1 MLNQKRMASAVG
13 LFAAAAMVLGACAPQ
28 ATGTPQVIVQ
38 TQVVTAPPVVQ
49 TQIVN
54 GTPQQVIV
62 TATPAPVQPTQAQT
76 FASKDPTTFTYQQ
89 FDSDPQTLDAA
100 MDYETTGG
108 GINQNVYDTLI
119 FYNKGDA
126 TSFIPQLATDVP
138 SEANGGI
145 SADGKTYTFKIRTGV
160 KFHNGDTM
168 TPDDVAFTFQR
179 GLLQGGLNS
188 PQWLLFQPILGVD
201 KSPSGNNDITDLID
215 PSGKLGDDKASL
227 LKADPAKL
235 AAACDAVVKAIVADN
250 TANTV
255 VFHLAQPWGPFMAT
269 LANGWGSIVDK
280 KFVGANGGWDGD
292 CKTWQNFYSPTPE
305 DLNKTK
311 LGSGENGTGPF
322 ILDHWTPTQEV
333 VLKAFDG
340 YWRTDPAW
348 AGGPTGPA
356 KLKTVIMKT
365 VANFSTR
372 LAAFQAGDADFVD
385 TGSPSDWLQED
396 PLTGEVC
403 DKTGACKPTDTP
415 TQPLR
420 AWKGLESIGRTD
432 VFFNFKIDNTGGN
445 SFIGSGKLD
454 GNGIPP
460 DFFNDLNI
468 RQAFNYCF
476 DWDSYIK
483 DVQLGEGVQS
493 FDVMLPGEIGYSDQ
507 DPHYTFDMDKCKAA
521 FQASTLKAADGK
533 SLWDTGFRLTITYN
547 TGNTARQ
554 TVAQILGQN
563 LNAVNPKFVVE
574 VTGLP
579 WPTFLAAQRARKLP
593 ILVLGWLE
601 DIHDPHN
608 WLVPYVSGTFGGRQ
622 SLPADLVKTLSDFS
636 NKGVVLTDPAA
647 RAAIYKQFNQA
658 FYAAAPDILL
668 AVQQNRHYE
677 QRWVQGYYSN
687 PIYSTFYFYAL
698 SKS

>member
-1 MLNQKRMASAVG
+1 MVMAV
-13 LFAAAAMVLGACAPQ
+13 FVITAMVLGACAPQ
-28 ATGTPQVIVQ
+28 TVT
-38 TQVVTAPPVVQ
+38 TVVTAPPVVQ
-49 TQIVN
+49 TQVVVQTSAPIVQTQIVN
-54 GTPQQVIV
+54 GTPQTVVV
-62 TATPAPVQPTQAQT
+62 TATPAPVQPTAAATAQS
-76 FASKDPTTFTYQQ
+76 FKSKDPTTFNYQQ
-89 FDSDPQTLDAA
+89 FSSDPDTLDPAF
-100 MDYETTGG
+100 DYETSGG
-108 GINQNVYDTLI
+108 GIVQNTYDTLI
-119 FYNKGDA
+119 FYNKGDPN
-126 TSFIPQLATDVP
+126 SFVPQLATDVP
-138 SEANGGI
+138 STANGGI

-168 TPDDVAFTFQR
+168 TPDDVAFSIQR

-188 PQWLLFQPILGVD
+188 PQWLIFQPILGANF
-201 KSPSGNNDITDLID
+201 PSGNNDITDLID

-227 LKADPAKL
+227 IKADPAKL
-235 AAACDAVVKAIVADN
+235 AAACKAVTDAIVADD

-255 VFHLAQPWGPFMAT
+255 TFHLAQSWGPFLAVMAN
-269 LANGWGSIVDK
+269 AWGSISDK
-280 KFVGANGGWDGD
+280 KWIGANGGWDGN
-292 CKTWQNFYSPTPE
+292 CKTWQNFYSPTSA
-305 DLNKTK
+305 DLNKLK
-311 LGSGENGTGPF
+311 LGSTENGTGPYM
-322 ILDHWTPTQEV
+322 LDHWTPTQEV

-340 YWRTDPAW
+340 YWRTTPAW
-348 AGGPTGPA
+348 PGGPTGAP
-356 KLKTVIMKT
+356 KLKTIIMKT

-372 LAAFQAGDADFVD
+372 LAALQAGDADIID
-385 TGSPSDWLQED
+385 IGQPADWLQED

-420 AWKGLESIGRTD
+420 SWKGLDSIARTD
-432 VFFNFKIDNTGGN
+432 VFFNFKIATTGGN
-445 SFIGSGKLD
+445 DFMGSGKLD

-460 DFFNDLNI
+460 DFFNDINV

-476 DWDSYIK
+476 DWASYIK

-493 FDVMLPGEIGYSDQ
+493 FDVMLPGEIGYSDT
-507 DPHYTFDMDKCKAA
+507 DPHYSFDMAKCKAA

-554 TVAQILGQN
+554 TIAQILGQN
-563 LNAVNPKFVVE
+563 LNAVNPKFIVE

-579 WPTFLAAQRARKLP
+579 WPTFLAAQRAGKLP

-601 DIHDPHN
+601 DIHDPHD

-622 SLPADLVKTLSDFS
+622 NLPADLVKTLSDLI
-636 NKGVVLTDPAA
+636 NKGAVLTDPTA
-647 RAAIYKQFNQA
+647 RAAVYKQFNAA

-668 AVQQNRHYE
+668 AVQNTRHYE

-687 PIYSTFYFYAL
+687 PIYSTFYFYTF
-698 SKS
+698 SKQ